1 MARGTRHTAAHSVS
15 TAVQPEVVHHVRLFR
30 HGRSQAERIPREF
43 ELQGTEASMRKE
55 RDRLLIEPVRTDGL
69 LGLLGRLQ
77 PLEEELPDID
87 AAFVP
92 LDDVAV

>member
-1 MARGTRHTAAHSVS
+1 
-15 TAVQPEVVHHVRLFR
+15 
-30 HGRSQAERIPREF
+30 
-43 ELQGTEASMRKE
+43 MRKE